1 MRKAVHKSR
10 TMWVS
15 LAVVILGV
23 VFDNLSE
30 LRTIIDERYYG
41 SILIFIGIIMAILR
55 YYTTDE
61 Q

>member
-1 MRKAVHKSR
+1 
-10 TMWVS
+10 MWVS